1 MRARSI
7 VLLTHFLGY
16 FALFLAVA
24 LAVMNAV
31 YASRPAVG
39 RAGRAPIPALVT
51 VLGVFGLR
59 VLSATLN
66 RPALFGFWPVL
77 LVVLFYLRALLLPLI
92 VCEALGVSDRAARRD
107 S

>member
-1 MRARSI
+1 MSARSI

-31 YASRPAVG
+31 YASRRAVG
-39 RAGRAPIPALVT
+39 RAGRSPIPAIVT

-59 VLSATLN
+59 VLSAALN
-66 RPALFGFWPVL
+66 PPALFCFWPAL
-77 LVVLFYLRALLLPLI
+77 LVVLFHVRSCLLPPIL
-92 VCEALGVSDRAARRD
+92 CPPLALRHPA
-107 S
+107 

>member
-31 YASRPAVG
+31 YASRRAVG
-39 RAGRAPIPALVT
+39 RAGRSPIPAIVT

-66 RPALFGFWPVL
+66 PPALFGFWPVL
-77 LVVLFYLRALLLPLI
+77 LLVPFSVGCSLLPLI
-92 VCEALGVSDRAARRD
+92 GCDAPGVGDR
-107 S
+107 

>member
-1 MRARSI
+1 MSARSI

-31 YASRPAVG
+31 YASRRAVG
-39 RAGRAPIPALVT
+39 RAGRSPIPAIVT

-66 RPALFGFWPVL
+66 RPALFGVWPVL
-77 LVVLFYLRALLLPLI
+77 LVVLLDVGSWLLPPI
-92 VCEALGVSDRAARRD
+92 VCEALGVRDRAGRRD
-107 S
+107 